1 LKVLNNKNRKMKNLK
16 TQGFVLLDVDAVAL
30 NNAGKNTSSNFDNAV
45 ATKRIRKNGRTYVY
59 VSGQAWRSWWRN
71 SLQKNLNWEMSP
83 IIREA
88 KIAYTDAN
96 PIKYADDDL
105 FGYMRAA
112 KDIVLDE
119 KGNPVLDKKGKEKT
133 ENVTVTRISP
143 LKNSAIISV
152 ASVNP
157 EENWSSMARQE
168 GDSVPYGKHEYSAI
182 MKGMFSLDL
191 SQVGT
196 FSDYNKTGYVN
207 LSAVLKQE
215 ALDKGATEIDDDFV
229 PNHKLV
235 RLDKDVRVKRATDTI
250 KALKNISGGA
260 MQTNNMGDVTPKF
273 IVLATTKT
281 GNHPFSHI
289 ASKTGAY
296 DEYATLNVDALSEVI
311 SDYKDDFVGKIFIG
325 KRTGFMDEKND
336 DLQKLS
342 EDYSDLVELKTINDT
357 IDNYCEQV
365 KNQLD

>member
-1 LKVLNNKNRKMKNLK
+1 MKNFK

-59 VSGQAWRSWWRN
+59 VSGQAWRSWWRD
-71 SLQKNLNWEMSP
+71 SLQKNLNWELSP
-83 IIREA
+83 VTRDS
-88 KIAYTDAN
+88 KIAFTEAN
-96 PIKYADDDL
+96 PLKYSDDDI
-105 FGYMRAA
+105 FGYMKAA
-112 KDIVLDE
+112 KEVILDE
-119 KGNPVLDKKGKEKT
+119 NGNPVKDKKGKEKT

-207 LSAVLKQE
+207 LSAKLKKE
-215 ALDKGATEIDDDFV
+215 ALDSGASEIKDEFV
-229 PNHKLV
+229 PNHKLIRIEKPT
-235 RLDKDVRVKRATDTI
+235 RLKRATETI
-250 KALKNISGGA
+250 LALKNIAGGA

-273 IVLATTKT
+273 IILATTKT

-289 ASKTGAY
+289 ATNSGAY
-296 DEYATLNVDALSEVI
+296 DEYATIDINALQEVI
-311 SDYKDDFVGKIFIG
+311 KDYKNDFVGKIFIG
-325 KRTGFMDEKND
+325 KRAGFMDEKND
-336 DLQKLS
+336 ALLKLQENYS
-342 EDYSDLVELKTINDT
+342 ELIELKTINEA
-357 IDNYCEQV
+357 IDSYCEQL
-365 KNQLD
+365 KLQMD